1 MPPINTF
8 LPDFILN
15 FAAQLG
21 ASLAMGALGRIEQA
35 VEADPVI
42 ASLQHAY
49 ATGIAAMIAAFPI
62 HNEDEYRHYESLL
75 QLYFEHE
82 LVKIELF
89 KLIQPNQ
96 TPEVSVLLNHLQNAI
111 YIPNISNFNPEE
123 VIQAL
128 LQGFEAGA
136 FDSEEFRSRLTLK
149 QLAQIGHISTQ
160 QTHLLEAIADDMRRL
175 SQQMMAV
182 TFVASSIPQDQNQLT
197 SDHIKIA
204 PFIPRAIQP
213 HLKYLREEINR
224 GKVALFVGAGVSREA
239 GLPSGWELAEILAQE
254 IDYIPQP
261 GDTLGTIAEYYD
273 RELPG
278 RLIERLVPWLCEGK
292 LPGPSH
298 KLIPHFNWST
308 IYTTNYDELLEQGY
322 EVAKKSFEKVL
333 YNQQLQDL
341 PTNTTPIIKLHGCLS
356 RAHRRSTEVPIVIT
370 DKNYEDYG
378 PRREALINKL
388 KQFLFEGNTLLFL
401 GYSLKDPFWQDLRRD
416 VASILQEHT
425 RSYYAVIPYFTEQW
439 SDYWRARQVRLIA
452 GTAHIFL
459 QQLLTLDT

>member
-1 MPPINTF
+1 MLSFSTF
-8 LPDFILN
+8 LPDFIVD

-21 ASLAMGALGRIEQA
+21 ASLAMGALGRVDRAIEP
-35 VEADPVI
+35 DPVV

-49 ATGIAAMIAAFPI
+49 ATGIAAMVAAFPI
-62 HNEDEYRHYESLL
+62 QNEDEYRHFESLL

-82 LVKIELF
+82 SVKSELF

-96 TPEVSVLLNHLQNAI
+96 RPDLSILLGHLQNAI
-111 YIPNISNFNPEE
+111 YLPNVSHFNPEE
-123 VIQAL
+123 AIQAL

-149 QLAQIGHISTQ
+149 QLTQIGYHSIQ
-160 QTHLLEAIADDMRRL
+160 QTTLLEAIAGDMRRL
-175 SQQMMAV
+175 SQQMMVA
-182 TFVASSIPQDQNQLT
+182 TFVASSIPQDQRQPT
-197 SDHIKIA
+197 SEHDGKVPPILRTIS
-204 PFIPRAIQP
+204 P
-213 HLKYLREEINR
+213 HLRYLTEEINR
-224 GKVALFVGAGVSREA
+224 GRVALFVGAGVSREA
-239 GLPSGWELAEILAQE
+239 GLPSGWELAELLAHE

-261 GDTLGTIAEYYD
+261 GETLGTIAEYYE

-278 RLIERLVPWLCEGK
+278 RLIERLVQWLYDGK

-298 KLIPHFNWST
+298 QLIPHFNWKA
-308 IYTTNYDELLEQGY
+308 IYTTNYDELLERGY
-322 EVAKKSFEKVL
+322 EAAGKSFEKVL

-341 PTNTTPIIKLHGCLS
+341 STNVTPIIKLHGCLS
-356 RAHRRSTEVPIVIT
+356 RAYRRNAEAPIVIT

-388 KQFLFEGNTLLFL
+388 KQFLLEGNTLLFL

-425 RSYYAVIPYFTEQW
+425 RSYYAVMPHFTERW
-439 SDYWRARQVRLIA
+439 AEYWRARQVRLIA
-452 GTAHIFL
+452 GTAYTLL
-459 QQLLTLDT
+459 QQLSVTVI